1 MKKFINAVIYG
12 HDDATEMLVENGKF
26 KEIGNHLPEADEVI
40 DLKGKLVLPPYV
52 DSHIHL
58 DYVYT
63 GLEGDQN
70 SSESGTLFEGIERWS
85 EIKKKD
91 TIESVKKRAL
101 RGIQEE
107 MSHGVQYIRTH
118 VDVTDPDLTGMQ
130 ALLELREELKNK
142 VTLQIVSFPQESMY
156 TFKNGDKLVE
166 EGLKMGAYAVGGIP
180 HTELAREYGEK
191 SVHKTVELALKYDKM
206 IDVHVDET
214 DDPQSRFVELLNALV
229 TYEDYGKRTTAS
241 HTSSFGSDN
250 DAYAYRM
257 IGNFKKSGM
266 NFIVNPTENAY
277 LQGRYDSYPKR
288 RGITRVREFVDNGIN
303 VGFAQDSIADLFY
316 PAGNGNLMNILDN
329 GIHLTQL
336 MEEKDWSRNFDLIT
350 YNNAKTMMLDDY
362 GLEVGKSAN
371 FIVLDSNDV
380 YEAQRTRAGV
390 LASIRNGEYL
400 FKKEPANYEVELDLN
415 KKN

>member
-1 MKKFINAVIYG
+1 MKKFINAVVYG
-12 HDDATEMLVENGKF
+12 HEDADEILIEDGQF
-26 KEIGNHLPEADEVI
+26 KEIGRNLAEADEVI
-40 DLKGKLVLPPYV
+40 DLGGKLVLPPYV

-63 GLEGDQN
+63 GLEDKQN

-85 EIKKKD
+85 EIKKHD

-101 RGIQEE
+101 RGIREE

-130 ALLELREELKNK
+130 AMLELREELKDQL
-142 VTLQIVSFPQESMY
+142 TLQIVSFPQESMY

-166 EGLKMGAYAVGGIP
+166 EGLKMGADAVGGIP

-206 IDVHVDET
+206 IDVHIDET

-229 TYEDYGKRTTAS
+229 TYEDYGKRTAAS

-277 LQGRYDSYPKR
+277 LQGRYDTYPKR
-288 RGITRVREFVDNGIN
+288 RGITRVREFVDNNIN

-336 MEEKDWSRNFDLIT
+336 MEEKDWAKNFDLIT

-362 GLEVGKSAN
+362 GLEAGKAAN

-390 LASIRNGEYL
+390 LASVRNGEYL
-400 FKKEPANYEVELDLN
+400 FKKEPTKYDVELNLDN
-415 KKN
+415 